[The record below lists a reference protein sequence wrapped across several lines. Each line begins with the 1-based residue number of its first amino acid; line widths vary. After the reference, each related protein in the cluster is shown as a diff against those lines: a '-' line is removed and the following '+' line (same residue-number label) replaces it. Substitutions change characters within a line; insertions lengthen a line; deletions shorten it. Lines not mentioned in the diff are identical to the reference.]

1 VVDALQVVAQPNRRE
16 ILRLVW
22 SEERSAGAI
31 ASHFD
36 VSFAAV
42 SQHLRVLRTAG
53 FVTLR
58 RDGRQR
64 YYRADQKGVGELR
77 PVLKAMW
84 EQQIDR
90 LAQLAEDAER

>member
-1 VVDALQVVAQPNRRE
+1 VNALQVVAEPRRRE

-22 SEERSAGAI
+22 DEERSAGAI
-31 ASHFD
+31 AGHFD

-53 FVTLR
+53 FVSLR

-64 YYRADQKGVGELR
+64 YYRADKKGIGNLR
-77 PVLKAMW
+77 PVLKEMW
-84 EQQIDR
+84 ETNIDR
-90 LAQLAEDAER
+90 LAQLAEEAER